1 MGAAISRSIS
11 VSNIVNESIMEILME
26 SSTSCQ
32 TQSIA
37 TQDMLFSDIQTLGC
51 DVDFSNISQT
61 ADVSIN
67 LACAQSS
74 ELSSDLQNKFKAK
87 LDEKIEAETKGT
99 ALGFNNAQSASITQ
113 AVNKVKNSIS
123 MESVVECISQSII
136 QQKAEFSKINAICY
150 PGQKVSFRNIKQV
163 ILSTQ
168 INNCINSN
176 NAATKAITE
185 LQTDIDKVIKSKT
198 EGITMMAS
206 LGSGASSVSSV
217 IVIGLVLMFGIQN
230 ADKLAKAAK
239 EAKSM

>member
-32 TQSIA
+32 SQSI
-37 TQDMLFSDIQTLGC
+37 TSQDMLFSDIQTVGC

-61 ADVSIN
+61 ANVSIN

-99 ALGFNNAQSASITQ
+99 TLGFSNAESASITQ

-136 QQKAEFSKINAICY
+136 TQKAEFSKITAQCY

-168 INNCINSN
+168 INNCINNN

-217 IVIGLVLMFGIQN
+217 IVFGLVLMFGIQN

-239 EAKSM
+239 EANNM